1 MFGDVDLARP
11 QVTETRLFKQLA
23 SLIGIG
29 DPHGQAAAA
38 GL

>member
-11 QVTETRLFKQLA
+11 QVTETRFFKQLA

>member
-23 SLIGIG
+23 LLVGVG
-29 DPHGQAAAA
+29 DPHGQATAA